1 MNKSYSILIFIVS
14 LFSSTQTLAC
24 DSCNF
29 FEYSLLENKSYFG
42 LFYRFRGFEDYVT
55 YPSSSAATIRSFPA
69 QLSTELLP
77 WNNPEVMHEPEG
89 NGLFVQK
96 SRQDFETYKTI
107 EARGNFTLNNKWNF
121 TFLLPY
127 EFNKVYYEKYLDL
140 PNPVRDTTLY
150 VQGWGD
156 LTVAAEFI
164 HLIYNTKS
172 RHTLRPGLAITLP
185 TGEALVKS
193 GNEAD
198 DPFDPIIQPGKGSF
212 SLIPRINYQWFLD
225 KQGINIG
232 ASYQWSTEGEQR
244 YEFGNSFNGFL
255 QYFYQLQISEKLLL
269 VPNAGFYYESAK
281 KDRYQDVNQDLTGGN
296 VTFAQL
302 GLDLN
307 HTQTTLSIVL
317 QSPITQSL
325 NGNQILNQNR
335 FSVGIVR
342 SFKL

>member
-1 MNKSYSILIFIVS
+1 MKKSYRILIFIVS
-14 LFSSTQTLAC
+14 LLNTTQTLAC

-42 LFYRFRGFEDYVT
+42 VFYRFRGFDDYVS
-55 YPSSSAATIRSFPA
+55 YPNNSAATIRSYPA
-69 QLSTELLP
+69 QLSTDLLP
-77 WNNPEVMHEPEG
+77 WNIPAVMHEPEG

-96 SRQDFETYKTI
+96 SNQDFETYKTI
-107 EARGNFTLNNKWNF
+107 EARGNFTLKNKWNF

-156 LTVAAEFI
+156 LTVAADFI
-164 HLIYNTKS
+164 HLIYNPKS
-172 RHTLRPGLAITLP
+172 RHTLRPGLAVTLP
-185 TGEALVKS
+185 TGQALVQS
-193 GNEAD
+193 ENGAG

-225 KQGINIG
+225 KQGINAG

-244 YEFGNSFNGFL
+244 YEFGNSFNGYL
-255 QYFYQLQISEKLLL
+255 QYFYQLTIGEKFLL

-281 KDRYQDVNQDLTGGN
+281 KDSYQGVEQDLTGGN

-307 HTQTTLSIVL
+307 LKQTTLSVVF
-317 QSPITQSL
+317 QSPIAQNL

-335 FSVGIVR
+335 ISFGVIR